1 MKRTVGLVVDSTFGL
16 DSKYVKENNISVVAL
31 KVIIDG
37 KEFIDGQLAPNQ
49 VVDALKS
56 KKSIKTSQPSPEH
69 FMQAYEK
76 QLINYDDVICLTIAK
91 SLSGTNNSANLGKT
105 IMENNKIHVV
115 DSETNIN
122 GGMYLTEKLIEF
134 LDEGH
139 NVQDALVYLEELKN
153 KGSLI
158 FTVDNLQTLVAN
170 GRLGRVQATIG
181 NILKIKPI
189 LRFRKGVLDL
199 EHKVRSSKNVMLYLV
214 NEAKKL
220 MDFGKVVVRIAYVD
234 QSAQA
239 KELQHEIFQL
249 GENVDV
255 KITGVISP
263 VVSAH
268 VGLGGLGIYL
278 AYE

>member
-76 QLINYDDVICLTIAK
+76 QLINYDEVICLTIAK